1 MGNITEIIEESI
13 VQLEIIE
20 PEGGQIEVVDNST
33 KLEIVESGSSLN
45 PTTLD
50 IAPQINTIVVDSIN
64 ESTTI
69 DISINEP
76 TTVETTIVTT
86 AIDIVEDQVV
96 YQTGSIFNEL
106 FFPVTSS
113 ITNNFITQSITQSIS
128 QNITQSITES
138 TFITQ
143 QFEGDNIINGGF
155 LVEEGGIFNPQFIT
169 QSGNDFTPSQI
180 EDLLNLIYSNGT
192 VNVSASPTSG
202 LEKTKAENINFTYG
216 VTPNDDT
223 ISTAIFDGTD
233 VTSNPNGSQLY
244 ENITSTISKTYK
256 VTFVK
261 DSRVVNKSATATF
274 REPQYLGVSSIEN
287 FNGSTYSNLNSNLTK
302 KLQSGTGMSQVLS
315 AGTVTDK
322 FVYFLT
328 KNSNATITDQNGFN
342 NTNDF
347 NKTTIT
353 VEFFDGSSQT
363 LTQYRTKNTKTFIE
377 PITYTIT

>member
-96 YQTGSIFNEL
+96 YQTGSIFNNL

-113 ITNNFITQSITQSIS
+113 ITNNFITQSITQSIT

-138 TFITQ
+138 QFITQ

-155 LVEEGGIFNPQFIT
+155 LVEEGGTFSPQFIT

-180 EDLLNLIYSNGT
+180 EDLLDLIYSNGT
-192 VNVSASPTSG
+192 VNISASPTSG
-202 LEKTKAENINFTYG
+202 LEKTKAENINFTFS
-216 VTPNDDT
+216 VTLNDDT
-223 ISTAIFDGTD
+223 ISTAIFDSLD

-256 VTFVK
+256 VTFTK

-274 REPQYLGVSSIEN
+274 RDPQYLGVSSIEN

-302 KLQSGTGMSQVLS
+302 KLQSGTGMSQALPP
-315 AGTVTDK
+315 GTVTDE

>member
-96 YQTGSIFNEL
+96 YQTGSIFNNL

-113 ITNNFITQSITQSIS
+113 ITNNFITQSITQSIT

-138 TFITQ
+138 QFITQ

-155 LVEEGGIFNPQFIT
+155 LVEEGGTFSPQFIT

-180 EDLLNLIYSNGT
+180 EDLLDLIYSNGT
-192 VNVSASPTSG
+192 VNISASPTSG
-202 LEKTKAENINFTYG
+202 LEKTKAENINFTFS
-216 VTPNDDT
+216 VTLNDDT
-223 ISTAIFDGTD
+223 ISTAI
-233 VTSNPNGSQLY
+233 
-244 ENITSTISKTYK
+244 
-256 VTFVK
+256 
-261 DSRVVNKSATATF
+261 
-274 REPQYLGVSSIEN
+274 
-287 FNGSTYSNLNSNLTK
+287 
-302 KLQSGTGMSQVLS
+302 
-315 AGTVTDK
+315 
-322 FVYFLT
+322 
-328 KNSNATITDQNGFN
+328 
-342 NTNDF
+342 
-347 NKTTIT
+347 
-353 VEFFDGSSQT
+353 
-363 LTQYRTKNTKTFIE
+363 
-377 PITYTIT
+377 